1 MAGIEVGMQNAPVPG
16 DEEPVAPGGAEQTPP
31 GPKTPEGPPAPD
43 DLQATRGTTVALV
56 VALVLVVVMTGVL
69 GAVAILM
76 TRNPDAP
83 PLSQTPVR
91 HLQVPM
97 HFAPVTGVTR
107 APCADADAVPD
118 SAGTRCYQLDP
129 GVTVATVQKIEPVPE
144 RDGTYSIR
152 LVLAPDSR
160 DQIAE
165 LTHETVK
172 QQLAIVVAEKVVA
185 APRVAQEITQGSL
198 SIAGFTKA
206 EADALVSTLTGAMPG
221 QQPAVPQTSP
231 SPPAGQQPTTGGST
245 GTGTGVGQPGQTQPL
260 QTQPGAPQDGGARL
274 GEGQPGGLGAGTAQP
289 TPGQTVRPVGQRTA
303 GTTRFANC
311 KEAKVHGQGPFFKG
325 RHRQYDWYTDVDHDG
340 VACDPDDLV

>member
-31 GPKTPEGPPAPD
+31 GRVTPEGPPAPD
-43 DLQATRGTTVALV
+43 GPQATRGTTVALV

-97 HFAPVTGVTR
+97 HFAPVTGVTG
-107 APCADADAVPD
+107 APCAGTDAIPD
-118 SAGTRCYQLDP
+118 SAGAKCYQLDP
-129 GVTVATVQKIEPVPE
+129 GVTVSTVQKIEPVPE

-152 LVLAPDSR
+152 LELSPSSR

-206 EADALVSTLTGAMPG
+206 EADALVSTLTGAVPG
-221 QQPAVPQTSP
+221 QQPAVPSTTP
-231 SPPAGQQPTTGGST
+231 SPPAGQQPTTGT
-245 GTGTGVGQPGQTQPL
+245 GITEPGQTQSVQP
-260 QTQPGAPQDGGARL
+260 QPGVTQQGTGQPGTGQPGA
-274 GEGQPGGLGAGTAQP
+274 LGAGTAQP
-289 TPGQTVRPVGQRTA
+289 TPGQAIRPVGQHTA
-303 GTTRFANC
+303 GTMRFATC
-311 KEAKVHGQGPFFKG
+311 KEATEHGQGPFFKG
-325 RHRQYDWYTDVDHDG
+325 RHQEYYWYTDVDHDG